1 MFKNCYSLKS
11 INLVSIDTSNII
23 TMSYLFENCFKLKS
37 LDLSNFNTNNVIDMS
52 YMFNNCSDLHNLT
65 INFNTEKVKK
75 MEYMFGSCTKIKSLN
90 ITTFN
95 TLNCINFTGMF
106 ENDKNMN
113 LYLNYNNT
121 SNLLPQIPSYVKVHG
136 ISSNVEIA

>member
-11 INLVSIDTSNII
+11 INLINLNTSKII
-23 TMSYLFENCFKLKS
+23 TMSSLFENCFKLKS
-37 LDLSNFNTNNVIDMS
+37 LNLSHFITYTVIDMS
-52 YMFNNCSDLHNLT
+52 YMFNNCSNLNNLT
-65 INFNTEKVKK
+65 IYFNTMKVKK

-90 ITTFN
+90 IITFN

-106 ENDKNMN
+106 ENDKNLD
-113 LYLNYNNT
+113 LYLNFNNT
-121 SNLLPQIPSYVKVHG
+121 SNLLSHLPSYVNIHD